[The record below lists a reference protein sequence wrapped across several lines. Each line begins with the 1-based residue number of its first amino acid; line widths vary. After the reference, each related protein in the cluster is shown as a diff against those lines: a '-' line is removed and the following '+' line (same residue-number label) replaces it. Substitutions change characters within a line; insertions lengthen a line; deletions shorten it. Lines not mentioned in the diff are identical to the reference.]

1 PQPFP
6 SLSYSASYGPGYNR
20 PFIRG
25 VASGEN
31 GNHSG
36 SLPSV
41 GTYLDEQPIT
51 TITGNLDLHLY
62 DVARVEVLAG
72 PQGTLYGASSESG
85 TVRII
90 TNKPDPS
97 AFSGGWDAEANSIL
111 DHSRGGGFEGF
122 LNLPVT
128 PNTALRLLGSVEHDG
143 GYIAHH

>member
-51 TITGNLDLHLY
+51 TITGNLDMHLY
-62 DVARVEVLAG
+62 DVSRVEVLAG
-72 PQGTLYGASSESG
+72 PQGTLYGASSQAG

-90 TNKPDPS
+90 TIRPDT
-97 AFSGGWDAEANSIL
+97 
-111 DHSRGGGFEGF
+111 GGFGDPRERAVDLEPQQAVVQAGDERHTQ
-122 LNLPVT
+122 P
-128 PNTALRLLGSVEHDG
+128 TAS
-143 GYIAHH
+143 